1 MRLFMNKA
9 YRNNLYEVSRGGK
22 LQGSPIEGIDMKIL
36 PALLCVISLA
46 ACSGKPPA
54 PQSDPTAAA
63 SVSAPW
69 DAMKQDEQRAKDVQK
84 VVNKQAADQ
93 DKQIEQQ
100 TQ

>member
-1 MRLFMNKA
+1 
-9 YRNNLYEVSRGGK
+9 
-22 LQGSPIEGIDMKIL
+22 MKIL

-46 ACSGKPPA
+46 ACSGKPPT

-63 SVSAPW
+63 PASTATPW